1 MPEVIGV
8 LETGL
13 YVEDVERAAKFYEHV
28 FGFER
33 MVSDDRFCAFA
44 VARGS
49 VLLLFKR
56 GGTTQ
61 PTTLP
66 GGVLPP
72 HDGSGQT
79 HFAFSIERSE
89 LEPWVKTLREN
100 NVEIESRVAWPRGGE
115 SVYFRDPDQNLLELA
130 TPGVWPVF

>member
-1 MPEVIGV
+1 MPKVIGV

-13 YVEDVERAAKFYEHV
+13 YVENVERAAKFYEDV

-49 VLLLFKR
+49 VLLLFRR
-56 GGTTQ
+56 GGTAQ

-79 HFAFSIERSE
+79 HFAFSIKRSE
-89 LEPWVKTLREN
+89 LEPWVKTLKDKQ
-100 NVEIESRVAWPRGGE
+100 VEIESRVTWPRGGE
-115 SVYFRDPDQNLLELA
+115 SIYFRDPDQNLLELA

>member
-1 MPEVIGV
+1 MPSVVGV
-8 LETGL
+8 LETGI
-13 YVEDVERAAKFYEHV
+13 YVEDVPRAAKFYDDI

-56 GGTTQ
+56 GGTTK
-61 PTTLP
+61 PLTLP

-72 HDGSGQT
+72 HDGWGQS
-79 HFAFSIERSE
+79 HFAFSIESSE
-89 LEPWVKTLREN
+89 LEPWLRSLEQHG
-100 NVEIESRVAWPRGGE
+100 VEIEGRMKWPTGGE
-115 SVYFRDPDQNLLELA
+115 SIYFRDPDQNLLELA
-130 TPGVWPVF
+130 TPGTWPVF

>member
-1 MPEVIGV
+1 MPKVIGV

-13 YVEDVERAAKFYEHV
+13 YVENVERAAKFYEDV

-49 VLLLFKR
+49 VLLLFRR

-79 HFAFSIERSE
+79 HFAFSIKRSE
-89 LEPWVKTLREN
+89 LEPWVKTLKDKQ
-100 NVEIESRVAWPRGGE
+100 VEIESRVTWPRGGE
-115 SVYFRDPDQNLLELA
+115 SIYFRDPDQNLLELA

>member
-1 MPEVIGV
+1 MPKVIGV

-13 YVEDVERAAKFYEHV
+13 YVENVERAAKFYEDV

-61 PTTLP
+61 PTTLL

-79 HFAFSIERSE
+79 HFAFSIERNE
-89 LEPWVKTLREN
+89 LEPWVNTLN
-100 NVEIESRVAWPRGGE
+100 QKNVEIESRVTWPRGGQ
-115 SVYFRDPDQNLLELA
+115 SIYFRDPDRNLLELA

>member
-1 MPEVIGV
+1 MPKVIGV

-13 YVEDVERAAKFYEHV
+13 YVENVGRAAKFYEDV

-49 VLLLFKR
+49 VLLLFRR

-79 HFAFSIERSE
+79 HFAFSIKRSE
-89 LEPWVKTLREN
+89 LEPWVKTLKDKQ
-100 NVEIESRVAWPRGGE
+100 VEIESRVTWPRGGE
-115 SVYFRDPDQNLLELA
+115 SIYFRDPDQNLLELA

>member
-1 MPEVIGV
+1 MPRVIRV

-13 YVEDVERAAKFYEHV
+13 YVENVELTAKFYEDV

-44 VARGS
+44 GAQGS

-61 PTTLP
+61 PTAVP

-72 HDGSGQT
+72 HDGSGQS

-89 LEPWVKTLREN
+89 LEPWVETLREK
-100 NVEIESRVAWPRGGE
+100 NVEIESRVTWPRGGE
-115 SVYFRDPDQNLLELA
+115 SIYFRDPDQNLLELA

>member
-1 MPEVIGV
+1 MPKVISV

-13 YVEDVERAAKFYEHV
+13 YVENVERAAKFYEDV

-33 MVSDDRFCAFA
+33 MVSDNRFCAFA
-44 VARGS
+44 VAPGS

-56 GGTTQ
+56 GGTTK

-79 HFAFSIERSE
+79 HFAFSIEPSE
-89 LEPWVKTLREN
+89 LEPWVNALKEK
-100 NVEIESRVAWPRGGE
+100 NVEIESRVTWPRGGQ
-115 SVYFRDPDQNLLELA
+115 SLYFRDPDQNLLELA